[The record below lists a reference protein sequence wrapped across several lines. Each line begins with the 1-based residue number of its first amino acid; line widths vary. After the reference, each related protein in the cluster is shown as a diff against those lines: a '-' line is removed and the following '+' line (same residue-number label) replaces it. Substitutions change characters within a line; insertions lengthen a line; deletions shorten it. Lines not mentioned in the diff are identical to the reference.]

1 MGALNNVMHWLYG
14 TSWGVLFGLSRAC
27 RGSAPLADGAR
38 FAGVVWG
45 ASLVQLPAMGL
56 APPVWEYP
64 PQQLASDVGF
74 HLVYGVGV
82 ATAYAVLDR

>member
-1 MGALNNVMHWLYG
+1 M
-14 TSWGVLFGLSRAC
+14 
-27 RGSAPLADGAR
+27 ADGAR
-38 FAGVVWG
+38 FAGLLRG

-64 PQQLASDVGF
+64 PQQLASSVGF
-74 HLVYGVGV
+74 HLVYGVGD

>member
-1 MGALNNVMHWLYG
+1 MPSTRHALALRDELGRPLRALARVPRLGAAG
-14 TSWGVLFGLSRAC
+14 R
-27 RGSAPLADGAR
+27 RRP

-64 PQQLASDVGF
+64 PPQLASDVGF